1 MRDLR
6 PETSTINIKMV
17 ESCQYISSGSSYIMY
32 PKHMN
37 LKEVCDVYQD
47 HEFNKSFDQG
57 ASQVNKVFSSLRG
70 ISEFSQMRQCP
81 EPPTS
86 SRHSFISDL
95 SRFPFIYSNFNVSV
109 VFIVMHQW
117 PRMELRWLLSLS
129 RTLLQHFH
137 NFLRLLDILDLS
149 TETLFSVEGLGLIEE
164 FNQFALTLGWAHL
177 SLSNWIEEKW
187 LGQIGCQF
195 TVRTLW
201 TSLLSTGFDPMI
213 IHFSGGTN
221 DLSTMLLHVY
231 WYEHPNWRLFGPGLE
246 RGTQCKSNDT
256 SVLSLC

>member
-70 ISEFSQMRQCP
+70 ISEFSQVRQCP

-86 SRHSFISDL
+86 SRHSFISD
-95 SRFPFIYSNFNVSV
+95 
-109 VFIVMHQW
+109 
-117 PRMELRWLLSLS
+117 
-129 RTLLQHFH
+129 
-137 NFLRLLDILDLS
+137 D
-149 TETLFSVEGLGLIEE
+149 
-164 FNQFALTLGWAHL
+164 
-177 SLSNWIEEKW
+177 
-187 LGQIGCQF
+187 
-195 TVRTLW
+195 
-201 TSLLSTGFDPMI
+201 
-213 IHFSGGTN
+213 
-221 DLSTMLLHVY
+221 
-231 WYEHPNWRLFGPGLE
+231 LE
-246 RGTQCKSNDT
+246 RGM
-256 SVLSLC
+256 